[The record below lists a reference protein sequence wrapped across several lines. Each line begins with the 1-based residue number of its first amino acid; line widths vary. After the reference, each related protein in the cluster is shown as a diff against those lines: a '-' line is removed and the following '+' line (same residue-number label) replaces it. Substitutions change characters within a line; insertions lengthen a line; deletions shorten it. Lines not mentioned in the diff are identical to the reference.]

1 MIIKLCTRLLGA
13 ATVSAALATY
23 AAAATFLDTYD
34 TAPVLSPT
42 QAPGA
47 YYTDRY
53 APAGFANAFFM
64 GDNRLKLR
72 LSVADGAVNRTGG
85 FSSSFYN
92 TQGRKY
98 DTPGAVYASIEMFIS
113 NDFLSVPARIG
124 GLWGTAVNGLNAIV
138 HYPIIEFANGGFQVW
153 NGTAFEVVGLPTW
166 VAANTFVEMAIALD
180 SMTDTFTFLLNGHVV
195 KTTTASGAVSL

>member
-1 MIIKLCTRLLGA
+1 
-13 ATVSAALATY
+13 
-23 AAAATFLDTYD
+23 
-34 TAPVLSPT
+34 
-42 QAPGA
+42 
-47 YYTDRY
+47 
-53 APAGFANAFFM
+53 M
-64 GDNRLKLR
+64 GDNRLKLS
-72 LSVADGAVNRTGG
+72 LSVADGAVNRPGG

-195 KTTTASGAVSL
+195 KTTTASGAVSLSNVIIQGINTTAGVDRDIYFDNLRTMTTLPPAPIPVPAALPLLLAGLAALGLMARRRAS